1 MSYRSLWL
9 AVFGA
14 SLFVN
19 ACIAPTPSTLTTGGP
34 TVAAVNPIVPT
45 TNLTDG
51 CITTYDPTVD
61 YFPEKAT
68 LTHSDGFTLEYFKH
82 YKVIT
87 VRTPAP
93 GAEPLQF
100 VLVQCGAPTP
110 PGFAETQISQVPVK
124 SIVTMS
130 STFVTTL
137 DELNLLDRLV
147 GLDEATYI
155 SNAKVLQ
162 MADAGQLTM
171 IGVGAGV
178 NVEQALDLQPELI
191 MAVSAGNV
199 EFDAHPKLQEAGLK
213 VVLNAEW
220 METSPLGRAEWSKF
234 IAAFFNR
241 EAAAETIFAERVV
254 QYEELAALASTV
266 QDRPTVFVNVVA
278 RGTWSVPGGHTYI
291 ARFLADAG
299 ADYLWAGETTNERL
313 QLSFEEIYDTARDAQ
328 FWVNTGRVATVEE
341 LLAGDE
347 RYADF
352 VAFQTGN
359 LWNNNARLGPNGG
372 NEYWE
377 VGVVHPEIV
386 LADLI
391 TIFHPEL
398 LPDHEL
404 VYYLAG

>member
-34 TVAAVNPIVPT
+34 TDAAVNPIVPT

-124 SIVTMS
+124 SIVVMS

-241 EAAAETIFAERVV
+241 EAAAETLFAERVV

-313 QLSFEEIYDTARDAQ
+313 QLSFEEVYDTARDAQ

-377 VGVVHPEIV
+377 VGVVHPEVV

>member
-124 SIVTMS
+124 SIVVMS

-241 EAAAETIFAERVV
+241 EAAAETLFAERVV

>member
-124 SIVTMS
+124 SIVVMS

-241 EAAAETIFAERVV
+241 EAAAETLFAERVV

-313 QLSFEEIYDTARDAQ
+313 QLSFEEVYDTARDAQ

-377 VGVVHPEIV
+377 VGVVHPEVV

>member
-124 SIVTMS
+124 SIVVMS

-241 EAAAETIFAERVV
+241 EAAAETLFAERVV

-313 QLSFEEIYDTARDAQ
+313 QLSFEEVYDTARDAQ